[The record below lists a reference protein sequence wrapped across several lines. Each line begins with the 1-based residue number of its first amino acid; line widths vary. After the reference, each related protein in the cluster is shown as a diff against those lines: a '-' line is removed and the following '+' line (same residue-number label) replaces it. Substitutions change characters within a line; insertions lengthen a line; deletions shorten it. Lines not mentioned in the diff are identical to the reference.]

1 MNGRAGRLSTPARA
15 SGAGRGCVHPLPAAR
30 AGVESPGPAAA
41 RRGAPG
47 RPFIQPSHI
56 VLLYVTARAT
66 TAAILYAAH
75 TFSRVSIC
83 EHIDRI
89 ATEIIATRTNHRH
102 STLTQAVWPLHLTP
116 YGRPSATRASQRQRR
131 KSSKYLIEATCTRK
145 DVKLGTGRRKQ
156 PLQCWPQSGQSTGAA
171 RAGARAKR
179 SHRAMRRRR

>member
-1 MNGRAGRLSTPARA
+1 MYV
-15 SGAGRGCVHPLPAAR
+15 CVVCVCTRSAAR

-102 STLTQAVWPLHLTP
+102 STLTQAVWPLHPTP